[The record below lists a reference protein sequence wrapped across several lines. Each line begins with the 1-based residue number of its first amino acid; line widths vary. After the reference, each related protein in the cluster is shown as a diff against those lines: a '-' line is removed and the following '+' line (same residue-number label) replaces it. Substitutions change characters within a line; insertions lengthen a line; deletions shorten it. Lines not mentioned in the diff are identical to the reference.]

1 MLDPT
6 SGTLFIVKSN
16 VNLEC
21 WQNSW
26 YMCTCWGN
34 IAPTA
39 SGSMF
44 LLNTISLFASSAHI
58 PNCHESDDFSPS
70 FLSLSLYDDDFFP
83 LKKVTHLSSTSPRNK
98 GWSNFT
104 KLFYSL
110 ACLRYRIKDISNS
123 FINTL
128 IILYPIYILDKLFL
142 NIIWVL
148 MYFSVF
154 NYIFRWP
161 LILYRKLGF
170 NTLSG
175 LKFHLNNFV
184 IFVQFFKNKAFEC

>member
-1 MLDPT
+1 MSIWNADRTRGTCALVEEILHLQPLEVCFSWIRFHFLQVVPT
-6 SGTLFIVKSN
+6 F
-16 VNLEC
+16 
-21 WQNSW
+21 
-26 YMCTCWGN
+26 
-34 IAPTA
+34 PTA
-39 SGSMF
+39 MN
-44 LLNTISLFASSAHI
+44 LMISLPH
-58 PNCHESDDFSPS
+58 FS
-70 FLSLSLYDDDFFP
+70 LSLSLYDDDFFP